1 MGLTG
6 FCLGMSQVSD
16 NAEALV
22 TRIVLG
28 VYSMYMNVMRST
40 KEENV
45 YLFIPTSI
53 LCALGSAQNRNRM

>member
-1 MGLTG
+1 
-6 FCLGMSQVSD
+6 MSQVSD